1 MKNWKTTLFNEIS
14 LIPSPLK
21 PFDML
26 PKKACI
32 RTFKIAASLSK
43 VAFLELLM
51 PTASKVNINPKTLAR
66 YVAVV

>member
-1 MKNWKTTLFNEIS
+1 
-14 LIPSPLK
+14 
-21 PFDML
+21 ML
-26 PKKACI
+26 PKKASI